1 MSNVMMK
8 TIVRGKHYRRAA
20 LMLGA
25 GMILSSLVACGPDE
39 SGPSSSLKIDV
50 YGWGPSANGDS
61 FVQGMPDYLSAN
73 TIRIKITQPRDGR
86 VLATESFLAGDH
98 KGKLPEISFGE
109 NLRVDLEVLDTNLTV
124 VASGSTPVFTFDQ
137 DTRRQAFRMMVA
149 PTHKASPVGSLVA
162 DRATGQNKL
171 VQSRLDYSGA
181 KLESEER
188 NWLGRIGHGMA
199 VASNG
204 QILIVGGGD
213 ALTGLKPATKP
224 AFHHVFSDIQLFDP
238 VTGYFT
244 DLSFDD
250 ESRVLQNT
258 GADRLRVGR
267 AFHTVTA
274 LGKDRF
280 LVAGGY
286 TLRGG
291 ELRAVNSLE
300 IIDLRAPVGM
310 RIQELP
316 NNVQLS
322 EARAF
327 HTATYR
333 SSDGAVVIAGGNGH
347 NGADDVLDSV
357 DVIDATNGRIE
368 TIKMKS
374 ARVDHSAVLAPDGHA
389 VWLLGGRDKN
399 SILSST
405 ELIKTDDV
413 MGVTVSEAG
422 AKLLTPRF
430 GASAVRLSGSGG
442 NLVAVIGG
450 FSSTAGNA
458 IGDFEVGGFFR
469 DEFVT
474 DSMWNLKTPRGGMQ
488 ALELPQTND
497 ILLLGGMSNGQ
508 VVTTS
513 ERLRYRGL
521 EDPLPLAAEVQGGM
535 QQPRHG
541 FGAMQASNGFVFVV
555 GGFSSADNIALD
567 NAEYFN
573 AYDPV
578 KNKGK

>member
-1 MSNVMMK
+1 MSNLMTKSMVN
-8 TIVRGKHYRRAA
+8 GKYFRLAA

-25 GMILSSLVACGPDE
+25 GMMLSSMVACGPDE
-39 SGPSSSLKIDV
+39 SGPSSTLKIDV
-50 YGWGPSANGDS
+50 YGWGPGENGDA
-61 FVQGMPDYLSAN
+61 FVQGMPEFMAAN

-86 VLATESFLAGDH
+86 VLKTESFLAGDH
-98 KGKLPEISFGE
+98 KGKLPEITFGE
-109 NLRVDLEVLDTNLTV
+109 NLRVDLEVLDTALTV

-149 PTHKASPVGSLVA
+149 PTHKSSPVGSLVA
-162 DRATGQNKL
+162 DRGTGQNKL
-171 VQSRLDYSGA
+171 VQSRVDYSGSA
-181 KLESEER
+181 TEGDR
-188 NWLGRIGHGMA
+188 NWLGRVGHAMA

-213 ALTGLKPATKP
+213 ASSSLKPATKP
-224 AFHHVFSDIQLFDP
+224 TFHHVFSDIQLFDP

-244 DLSFDD
+244 DLSYDD
-250 ESRVLQNT
+250 EARAVQNT
-258 GADRLRVGR
+258 GADRLSVGR

-286 TLRGG
+286 TIRSG
-291 ELRAVNSLE
+291 ELRAVNTLE
-300 IIDLRAPVGM
+300 IIDLTAPVGM
-310 RIQELP
+310 KIQELA

-322 EARAF
+322 EPRAF

-333 SSDGAVVIAGGNGH
+333 GSDGAVVIAGGSGH
-347 NGADDVLDSV
+347 GGADDVLDSV
-357 DVIDATNGRIE
+357 DVIDPTGGRIE
-368 TIKMKS
+368 TIKLKS
-374 ARVDHSAVLAPDGHA
+374 ARVDHAAVLAPDGNT

-405 ELIKTDDV
+405 ELIKTDEV
-413 MGVTVSEAG
+413 TGSTVSEAG

-458 IGDFEVGGFFR
+458 LGDFEVGGFTR

-474 DSMWNLKTPRGGMQ
+474 DSLWKLKTARGGMQ
-488 ALELPQTND
+488 AIELPQTND
-497 ILLLGGMSNGQ
+497 ILLLGGMANGQ
-508 VVTTS
+508 AVATS

-521 EDPLPLAAEVQGGM
+521 EDAIPLSAEIQGGM
-535 QQPRHG
+535 QQARHG
-541 FGAMQASNGFVFVV
+541 FGAMLVSNGFVFVM
-555 GGFSSADNIALD
+555 GGFSAVDNIALD

-578 KNKGK
+578 KNKAK